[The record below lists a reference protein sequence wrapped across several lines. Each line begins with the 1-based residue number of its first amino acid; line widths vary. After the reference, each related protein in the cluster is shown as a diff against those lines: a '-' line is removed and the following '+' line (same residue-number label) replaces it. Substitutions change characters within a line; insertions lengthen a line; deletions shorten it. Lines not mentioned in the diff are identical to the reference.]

1 MKDEQVDVELVQV
14 QVELAVMT
22 IGHLEKNKIHPM
34 TTMMIEHSAAVD
46 QKIEMEMF
54 SIRAQPLERFNRIR
68 HRNHRK
74 ANKIHRILNKNVS
87 RTIRNHFDFL

>member
-1 MKDEQVDVELVQV
+1 MKDERADVELVQV

-46 QKIEMEMF
+46 RKVEMEMF
-54 SIRAQPLERFNRIR
+54 SIRAQQPERFNRIPR
-68 HRNHRK
+68 LNHRK
-74 ANKIHRILNKNVS
+74 EDKIHRILKKNVS